1 MAYIYDLTDTWNA
14 GGTTFNAI
22 KMNVTDSA
30 SAVTSKLVSLQTNG
44 TEHFSVTKA
53 GVGYVSGN
61 VGIGTSSPAQKLD
74 VNGAMRV
81 GGASGVGYI
90 NFSSTVAF
98 DTSAIGCGVTT
109 GFGDSLGL
117 AVQNATGIMTFA
129 TNSTERMRIDASGN
143 VGVGTS
149 SPDVFARGYSG
160 RILGISSAGQSAIEL
175 NSATGNGAYFD
186 FGVNGTRTASIY
198 SDASSTDFSALGA
211 RILSLGTSGAAALV
225 LNTNSSE
232 RARIDSSGNVGIGT
246 ASPGYKLTVAG
257 SGGTATVSLLET
269 GVRSWGIR
277 VGGASTNT
285 FDIADFTAGTS
296 RLLIDGSGN
305 VGIGTSSPSSKL
317 TVAGSN
323 VTVNAGYGI
332 AFTGDQTRIM
342 TPEDNVYGALINW
355 GAAGGCRFIAGT
367 SERMRIDGTG
377 NLLVGKSSTGS
388 EVTTDGAVFYKNAS
402 GGGMTTYLTNG
413 GVGTVL
419 AVSTQGDTQAIIFF
433 RSGSNVGNI
442 SVTTTATA
450 YNTSSDYRL
459 KDIDGPVA
467 NSGAYIDALK
477 PVQGSWKADG
487 SRFIG
492 LLAHEAQ
499 EVSETPIATGEKDGE
514 EMQAMDYSA
523 PEIIANL
530 IAELQSMRLRLAQLE
545 GN

>member
-30 SAVTSKLVSLQTNG
+30 SAVASKLVSLQTNG

-61 VGIGTSSPAQKLD
+61 L
-74 VNGAMRV
+74 
-81 GGASGVGYI
+81 
-90 NFSSTVAF
+90 
-98 DTSAIGCGVTT
+98 
-109 GFGDSLGL
+109 
-117 AVQNATGIMTFA
+117 
-129 TNSTERMRIDASGN
+129 
-143 VGVGTS
+143 GVGTS
-149 SPDVFARGYSG
+149 SPVDKLSVTAG
-160 RILGISSAGQSAIEL
+160 RIRLDQDYQIVWQNAGTNRARIAGDSGNNIIFENGSANTERMRINASGNVGIGITNPQQLLALG
-175 NSATGNGAYFD
+175 
-186 FGVNGTRTASIY
+186 
-198 SDASSTDFSALGA
+198 SSTDQVGA
-211 RILSLGTSGAAALV
+211 GVSGTVSTVYFGQPSNLTGGIKRIAYDRATGSMNFIGGTVASPSTQMTL
-225 LNTNSSE
+225 
-232 RARIDSSGNVGIGT
+232 DSSGNVGIGT

-296 RLLIDGSGN
+296 RLLIDGNGN
-305 VGIGTSSPSSKL
+305 VGIGTASPSSKL
-317 TVAGSN
+317 TVAASN

-367 SERMRIDGTG
+367 SERMRIDGSG

-530 IAELQSMRLRLAQLE
+530 IAELQSVRARLAQLE